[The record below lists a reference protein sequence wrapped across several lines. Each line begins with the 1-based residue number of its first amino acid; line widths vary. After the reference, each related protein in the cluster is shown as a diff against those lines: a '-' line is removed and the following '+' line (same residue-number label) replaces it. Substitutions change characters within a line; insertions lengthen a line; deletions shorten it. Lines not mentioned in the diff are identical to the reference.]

1 MKNDKSRRKNHDE
14 YEDEDMEY
22 RTSHKKSGPRRRPIR
37 NWKKAW
43 TKHEKDFQDH
53 DDFYGK

>member
-22 RTSHKKSGPRRRPIR
+22 RTSHKKSGPRRRPPLGIGR
-37 NWKKAW
+37 KHARQNMKK
-43 TKHEKDFQDH
+43 
-53 DDFYGK
+53 